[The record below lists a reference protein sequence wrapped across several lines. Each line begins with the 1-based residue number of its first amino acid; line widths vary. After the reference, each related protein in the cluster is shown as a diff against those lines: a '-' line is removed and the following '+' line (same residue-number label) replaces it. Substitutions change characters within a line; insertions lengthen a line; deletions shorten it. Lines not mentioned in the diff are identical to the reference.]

1 MQARK
6 KLFDEGGEDGP
17 HHLVG
22 VRFGRLG
29 LQVRV
34 QNSPDVLH
42 GLEISKR
49 WVFIIRISIKWSIA
63 HEKKIIVVTLTR
75 PNSV

>member
-34 QNSPDVLH
+34 QNGPDVLH

-49 WVFIIRISIKWSIA
+49 
-63 HEKKIIVVTLTR
+63 
-75 PNSV
+75 